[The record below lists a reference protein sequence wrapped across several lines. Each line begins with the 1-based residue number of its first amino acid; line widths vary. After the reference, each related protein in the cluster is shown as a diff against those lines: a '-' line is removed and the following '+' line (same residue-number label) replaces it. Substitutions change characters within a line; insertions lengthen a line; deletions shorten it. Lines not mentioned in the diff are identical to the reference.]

1 MGGRTCHT
9 ETAATSATQNSI
21 LLMALRQVVAAQ
33 HWERRWRVDKPKY
46 PIESVDNAL
55 RLLLEFREREGFGV
69 SEAGEHLGVA
79 PSTAHRLLSMLQ
91 YRGFA
96 VQDEDSRTYRP
107 GPALIEIGLKAVR
120 DMSLLRQA
128 RPVIE
133 RLSELLGETVHLLV
147 RETADV
153 RFVDGVES
161 ARALRVTSRTGLLLP
176 AHCTAGGKALLAGLD
191 PAALRELYPS
201 PTLPGLTARS
211 VSRRT
216 DLERELVTVRE
227 RGFATNVGESED
239 DVTAVGVAVRDHRG
253 RQRAAI
259 AVALPSVR
267 ASGERLE
274 GIATAAL
281 AGAGELGILLD

>member
-1 MGGRTCHT
+1 M
-9 ETAATSATQNSI
+9 
-21 LLMALRQVVAAQ
+21 
-33 HWERRWRVDKPKY
+33 DKPKY

-55 RLLLEFREREGFGV
+55 KLLLEFKERESVGV

-96 VQDEDSRTYRP
+96 IQDEESRSYRP

-128 RPVIE
+128 RPAIQ
-133 RLSELLGETVHLLV
+133 RLSDRLGETVHLLV
-147 RETADV
+147 REGPDV

-161 ARALRVTSRTGLLLP
+161 ARALRVTSRTGMLLP

-191 PAALRELYPS
+191 PAAIRELYPT
-201 PTLPGLTARS
+201 PALAGLTSRS
-211 VSRRT
+211 VRRRA
-216 DLERELVTVRE
+216 DLERELLTVRE

-239 DVTAVGVAVRDHRG
+239 DVSAVGVAVRDHRG

-267 ASGERLE
+267 ASRERLDE
-274 GIATAAL
+274 IASAAL
-281 AGAGELGILLD
+281 ASAQELGILLD

>member
-1 MGGRTCHT
+1 M
-9 ETAATSATQNSI
+9 
-21 LLMALRQVVAAQ
+21 AAQ
-33 HWERRWRVDKPKY
+33 QLGAPLAVDKPKY

-96 VQDEDSRTYRP
+96 VQDEESKTYRP

-128 RPVIE
+128 RPAIE

-147 RETADV
+147 REGADV

-161 ARALRVTSRTGLLLP
+161 VRALRVTSRTGLLLP
-176 AHCTAGGKALLAGLD
+176 AHCTAGGKALLAELD
-191 PAALRELYPS
+191 RDVLRELYPS
-201 PTLPGLTARS
+201 PTLTGLTARS
-211 VSRRT
+211 TRRRA
-216 DLERELVTVRE
+216 DLERELVSVRG
-227 RGFATNVGESED
+227 RGFAINVGESED
-239 DVTAVGVAVRDHRG
+239 DVSAVGVAVRDHRG

-267 ASGERLE
+267 ASGERLDE
-274 GIATAAL
+274 IATAAL
-281 AGAGELGILLD
+281 ASAHELSSLID

>member
-1 MGGRTCHT
+1 MGGHTCHT
-9 ETAATSATQNSI
+9 ETVDASAQQNII
-21 LLMALRQVVAAQ
+21 LLRATDRSYRPSS
-33 HWERRWRVDKPKY
+33 WERRWRVDKPKY

-96 VQDEDSRTYRP
+96 VQDEESRTYRP

-147 RETADV
+147 REAADV

-176 AHCTAGGKALLAGLD
+176 AHCTAGGKALLA
-191 PAALRELYPS
+191 ELGPDEIRGIYPT
-201 PTLPGLTARS
+201 PELPGLTSRS
-211 VSRRT
+211 VRT
-216 DLERELVTVRE
+216 RADLERELVTVRE

-239 DVTAVGVAVRDHRG
+239 DVTAVGVVVRDHRG

-267 ASGERLE
+267 ANGARLDE
-274 GIATAAL
+274 IASAAL
-281 AGAGELGILLD
+281 TGARQLGARLD

>member
-1 MGGRTCHT
+1 M
-9 ETAATSATQNSI
+9 
-21 LLMALRQVVAAQ
+21 
-33 HWERRWRVDKPKY
+33 DKPKY

-133 RLSELLGETVHLLV
+133 RLSEFLGETVHLLV

-211 VSRRT
+211 TTRRT

-267 ASGERLE
+267 ASGERLDE
-274 GIATAAL
+274 IATAAL
-281 AGAGELGILLD
+281 AGAGELGSLLD

>member
-1 MGGRTCHT
+1 M
-9 ETAATSATQNSI
+9 
-21 LLMALRQVVAAQ
+21 
-33 HWERRWRVDKPKY
+33 DKPKY

-55 RLLLEFREREGFGV
+55 KLLLEFKERESVGV

-96 VQDEDSRTYRP
+96 VQDEESRTYRP

-120 DMSLLRQA
+120 DMSLMRQA
-128 RPVIE
+128 RPALE
-133 RLSELLGETVHLLV
+133 RLSEQLQETVHLLI
-147 RETADV
+147 REGADV
-153 RFVDGVES
+153 RFVDGIES
-161 ARALRVTSRTGLLLP
+161 ARALRVTSRTGMLLP
-176 AHCTAGGKALLAGLD
+176 AHCTAGGKALLAELD
-191 PAALRELYPS
+191 PEALRELYPT
-201 PTLPGLTARS
+201 PTLPGLTPRS
-211 VSRRT
+211 VRRRA
-216 DLERELVTVRE
+216 DLERELVSVRQ

-267 ASGERLE
+267 AHPQRLE
-274 GIATAAL
+274 EIALVAM
-281 AGAGELGILLD
+281 AGAQELGTLLD

>member
-1 MGGRTCHT
+1 
-9 ETAATSATQNSI
+9 
-21 LLMALRQVVAAQ
+21 VAAQ
-33 HWERRWRVDKPKY
+33 HWERRWPVDKPKY

-133 RLSELLGETVHLLV
+133 RLSGLLGETVHLLL

-211 VSRRT
+211 MRRRT

-227 RGFATNVGESED
+227 RGYATNVGESED

-274 GIATAAL
+274 EIATAAL